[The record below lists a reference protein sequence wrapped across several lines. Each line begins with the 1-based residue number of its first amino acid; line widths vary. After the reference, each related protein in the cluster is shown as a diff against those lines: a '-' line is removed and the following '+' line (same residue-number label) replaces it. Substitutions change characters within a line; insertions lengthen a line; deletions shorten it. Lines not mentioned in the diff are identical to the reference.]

1 MKKDAKSRYSKITI
15 LVSLALVIAFVLCT
29 LLVLPLFNKQE
40 DFSDVVEG
48 GIFDKNIR
56 MVGDEPLSN
65 DEAYFY
71 ETVVVPENSF
81 GIGNHTIKEVNW
93 SFFWKL
99 FKNHAMWQLEAW
111 HPVNLVWVDNWQ
123 GTNLNEWLNIT
134 RVRSSDNGSEKV
146 TLNITN
152 MHPSQDLFFRLKFGV
167 DLPALEY
174 INRSSWYEYE
184 ITYPCNQTENYTV
197 FFNFSDIQPL
207 VQDGVIIQRHGF
219 TNYQGEDIFYFIISQ
234 NMSRNPL
241 QHGNSFEIDP
251 SFGGLNEEI
260 VARGIGVA
268 SQFISGEY
276 CWGLSASPASDGT
289 GNYIMAY
296 IKNDDVDD
304 NLKIKGFLYDTTG
317 DDDTVG
323 VTEEVTINANTDYDW
338 IRLNFTGGS
347 PELSLSE
354 TYYISVYGEAPT
366 YDTTTPHGTSITG
379 DTGVNTT
386 RNENWNNYPTYE
398 NPWVGGIVNTE
409 FELSIYCVYNEV
421 AGNNAPVNSNP
432 EPNNANTSEPLNP
445 TLNITVND
453 ADGDTMNQ
461 SIWTNASVSWNVI
474 AWNNNTGNTTL
485 SNSTSVFNS
494 YNTKYYWSSNLS
506 DGTDWDNDTYYF
518 TTIDFTPDAPVIV
531 QAKNISSNR
540 IDIYWTDDTEA
551 DSTHVE
557 WDSSNDTSWNLG
569 DHNNTGINS
578 SNSPQQHTSLSADT
592 NYYYKA
598 WSWNITQG
606 VWSGGSNIMDNITLP
621 ATQVGSLEILN
632 PFPLNNSAD
641 VLTGIGNISVVFRNQ
656 TYWSITLYD
665 NNWNNVSYVQGG
677 SGNGIKYCDVTNALY
692 YKFNRS
698 FTWNVSSTNGSSW
711 TNKSYNFDTFNGS
724 GFIYIQNLS
733 THNDYNV
740 SSVWV
745 DYPNVYF
752 MTNDADNIYINKYNI
767 INSSLVYLNN
777 ATVLSGLTGKEPKTY
792 KISGNNYLYVL
803 YSRLIAES
811 ETYEIKAYDKGTLE
825 YIDNYFVA
833 GDNFMVTP
841 NGTDD
846 RIHVISWW
854 ALGIFNIECDGVD
867 LIAGNFLDDQT
878 RKVTSIGDYLVFI
891 NSSNDDIV
899 LYDFNKTTP
908 YQYYLLDT
916 YAGTYIDVTNDGNYF
931 YGISDTSLDIFSIN
945 ETDELVLEYSYVDS
959 GVSVAQFDY
968 NSFIGSSDGK
978 ILSYLYEGG
987 EFSEKTNTTMVN
999 NSGNVY
1005 EMDGDGCYLVVAGEQ
1020 GGLHL
1025 YGYELL
1031 RVAPP
1036 VINLTIAGNPSG
1048 DTVNRQGTIR
1058 YVNQSYN
1065 NETFC
1070 NITAEI
1076 TVPDYRTLGRYF
1088 RTVDDNL
1095 FVATGNLSDGDVL
1108 GCYGGYADCDEG
1120 NHSIIASM
1128 YPCTYTG
1135 SYSQI
1140 SAWIAFAGHNT
1151 ANISY
1156 AIYDDDNG
1164 NPGNL
1169 LAFTQAE
1176 TPGEETASYEP
1187 DINHNW
1193 YTLDIAYNAT
1203 GNPIDHINL
1212 TEGQNYWLTVASY
1225 DNGGYIQD
1233 IYWVLGNSLGDT
1245 SYVRN
1250 SWYNI
1255 SSDMN
1260 YSNISS
1266 PVWGTDGTNNAT
1278 YLCIYAVA
1286 QNDTYNDITTASVT
1300 SAYVQFL
1307 NSSWETHPMSNYQG
1321 DMWTVNLTGLDDDTI
1336 WHTFNITAYDELGNI
1351 ITYNHYRLLYQGWD
1365 NGWTAENIQFKTG
1378 VPCDYTNG
1386 NVSTDLYNN
1395 SYTFYLY
1402 DYFYDDTPDFFGDG
1416 EHMEHVLPH
1425 EQGVD
1430 GGANDTGRWLTSFPT
1445 DVMEERHCY
1454 DFSGGFIDENLT
1466 FEDKI
1471 SLYNFYI
1478 HGWMGLSGHTIE
1490 WDRDAINF
1498 GVSNTTFDPTYLSSL
1513 GYEGNYQI
1521 VNFPTNSS
1529 TKETATV
1536 SGITDSNDDYE
1547 RLICRYV
1554 NITENISKYTFDSN
1568 SIYQFFIGHVDNQSD
1583 YEWGF
1588 TSVMFCNRSYLTF
1601 VIFNL
1606 PSDDILQNLDSDG
1619 DTVSDY
1625 DELFVNWTHP
1635 FLNDTDGDGY
1645 NDSVDGQPNDYT
1657 ESEFDWICMN
1667 LNTSEKF
1674 ESIQNAIDDGDTL
1687 DTHIILIY
1695 EGTYN
1700 DSNIDVTKNLTFR
1713 GEKRETTVFT
1723 PDSRLDDVFIIYSQ
1737 TKEYTVKIENLNITD
1752 CCGVSVMGKQ
1762 TFTLS
1767 NVTFYNNDDNLYIWE
1782 YSTQYP
1788 QDIVISNCSFIK
1800 MNDMG
1805 VIIQTNDNGVQIS
1818 NCTFDTCTA
1827 NYFLEFEAGYRVNL
1841 RDTTFSNSSI
1851 GSGIRMASPVE
1862 STIDNITYNGSG
1874 SDIGIYVYDGSWDV
1888 NTISN
1893 SSISNCSTGIKIDN
1907 TYGGYTNTGYMIY
1920 SNNISN
1926 CSIGLDIIDDFDDSY
1941 PNMVYNNIFYGNT
1954 INANTTTE
1962 VYNISW
1968 NTTKQLGTNIIDGEY
1983 LGGNYWND
1991 YTGVDTD
1998 EDGLGN
2004 TEIPYNS
2011 SGNITIG
2018 GDYLPLT
2025 GNLESTPELSSY
2037 SCSPTSG
2044 VDSYTTFWFNVTWA
2058 DNEGQTPSDGYLSVN
2073 ITKTGWYTNQTM
2085 NWISGD
2091 NTTGAQYSYNTTLT
2105 TGGDYNYTFYAY
2117 DGILYNSSGPYS
2129 NPTVVAQLMSISIT
2143 QSSAPDA
2150 NIWFNISKG
2159 LIPYYSN
2166 ETNINAS
2173 GQTSET
2179 PALAIQNTG
2188 NIPVNLTLYVN
2199 LSPLEG
2205 RTIKWDTDNNPTG
2218 ATTVTESEV
2227 QIAEKLMMS
2236 DTKNIWLWMDFNSV
2250 TPDPPTGETKGR
2262 TITITSSSGYW

>member
-453 ADGDTMNQ
+453 A
-461 SIWTNASVSWNVI
+461 
-474 AWNNNTGNTTL
+474 
-485 SNSTSVFNS
+485 
-494 YNTKYYWSSNLS
+494 
-506 DGTDWDNDTYYF
+506 
-518 TTIDFTPDAPVIV
+518 
-531 QAKNISSNR
+531 
-540 IDIYWTDDTEA
+540 
-551 DSTHVE
+551 
-557 WDSSNDTSWNLG
+557 
-569 DHNNTGINS
+569 
-578 SNSPQQHTSLSADT
+578 
-592 NYYYKA
+592 
-598 WSWNITQG
+598 
-606 VWSGGSNIMDNITLP
+606 
-621 ATQVGSLEILN
+621 
-632 PFPLNNSAD
+632 
-641 VLTGIGNISVVFRNQ
+641 
-656 TYWSITLYD
+656 
-665 NNWNNVSYVQGG
+665 
-677 SGNGIKYCDVTNALY
+677 
-692 YKFNRS
+692 
-698 FTWNVSSTNGSSW
+698 
-711 TNKSYNFDTFNGS
+711 
-724 GFIYIQNLS
+724 
-733 THNDYNV
+733 
-740 SSVWV
+740 
-745 DYPNVYF
+745 
-752 MTNDADNIYINKYNI
+752 
-767 INSSLVYLNN
+767 
-777 ATVLSGLTGKEPKTY
+777 
-792 KISGNNYLYVL
+792 
-803 YSRLIAES
+803 
-811 ETYEIKAYDKGTLE
+811 
-825 YIDNYFVA
+825 
-833 GDNFMVTP
+833 
-841 NGTDD
+841 
-846 RIHVISWW
+846 
-854 ALGIFNIECDGVD
+854 
-867 LIAGNFLDDQT
+867 
-878 RKVTSIGDYLVFI
+878 
-891 NSSNDDIV
+891 
-899 LYDFNKTTP
+899 
-908 YQYYLLDT
+908 
-916 YAGTYIDVTNDGNYF
+916 
-931 YGISDTSLDIFSIN
+931 
-945 ETDELVLEYSYVDS
+945 
-959 GVSVAQFDY
+959 
-968 NSFIGSSDGK
+968 
-978 ILSYLYEGG
+978 
-987 EFSEKTNTTMVN
+987 
-999 NSGNVY
+999 
-1005 EMDGDGCYLVVAGEQ
+1005 
-1020 GGLHL
+1020 
-1025 YGYELL
+1025 
-1031 RVAPP
+1031 
-1036 VINLTIAGNPSG
+1036 
-1048 DTVNRQGTIR
+1048 
-1058 YVNQSYN
+1058 
-1065 NETFC
+1065 
-1070 NITAEI
+1070 
-1076 TVPDYRTLGRYF
+1076 
-1088 RTVDDNL
+1088 
-1095 FVATGNLSDGDVL
+1095 
-1108 GCYGGYADCDEG
+1108 
-1120 NHSIIASM
+1120 
-1128 YPCTYTG
+1128 
-1135 SYSQI
+1135 
-1140 SAWIAFAGHNT
+1140 
-1151 ANISY
+1151 
-1156 AIYDDDNG
+1156 
-1164 NPGNL
+1164 
-1169 LAFTQAE
+1169 
-1176 TPGEETASYEP
+1176 
-1187 DINHNW
+1187 
-1193 YTLDIAYNAT
+1193 
-1203 GNPIDHINL
+1203 
-1212 TEGQNYWLTVASY
+1212 
-1225 DNGGYIQD
+1225 
-1233 IYWVLGNSLGDT
+1233 
-1245 SYVRN
+1245 
-1250 SWYNI
+1250 
-1255 SSDMN
+1255 
-1260 YSNISS
+1260 
-1266 PVWGTDGTNNAT
+1266 
-1278 YLCIYAVA
+1278 
-1286 QNDTYNDITTASVT
+1286 
-1300 SAYVQFL
+1300 
-1307 NSSWETHPMSNYQG
+1307 
-1321 DMWTVNLTGLDDDTI
+1321 
-1336 WHTFNITAYDELGNI
+1336 
-1351 ITYNHYRLLYQGWD
+1351 
-1365 NGWTAENIQFKTG
+1365 
-1378 VPCDYTNG
+1378 
-1386 NVSTDLYNN
+1386 
-1395 SYTFYLY
+1395 
-1402 DYFYDDTPDFFGDG
+1402 
-1416 EHMEHVLPH
+1416 
-1425 EQGVD
+1425 
-1430 GGANDTGRWLTSFPT
+1430 
-1445 DVMEERHCY
+1445 
-1454 DFSGGFIDENLT
+1454 
-1466 FEDKI
+1466 
-1471 SLYNFYI
+1471 
-1478 HGWMGLSGHTIE
+1478 
-1490 WDRDAINF
+1490 
-1498 GVSNTTFDPTYLSSL
+1498 
-1513 GYEGNYQI
+1513 
-1521 VNFPTNSS
+1521 
-1529 TKETATV
+1529 
-1536 SGITDSNDDYE
+1536 
-1547 RLICRYV
+1547 
-1554 NITENISKYTFDSN
+1554 
-1568 SIYQFFIGHVDNQSD
+1568 
-1583 YEWGF
+1583 
-1588 TSVMFCNRSYLTF
+1588 
-1601 VIFNL
+1601 
-1606 PSDDILQNLDSDG
+1606 DG